1 MAADANSSDIIAAL
15 ARLEEQL
22 ADRRRPNSE
31 VMAAVA
37 KLEDRVDQ
45 RFAEVTVEL
54 NRRFDTQRFVGLD
67 VWAQYVRATDRRIDD
82 VEADARRTQDKLAA
96 NARLILASLVFP
108 VLVALVVAA
117 VLTATG
123 T

>member
-1 MAADANSSDIIAAL
+1 MNESELLAAL
-15 ARLEEQL
+15 ARLEEHL
-22 ADRRRPNSE
+22 EERRRPNSE

-37 KLEDRVDQ
+37 KLEHRVDQ
-45 RFAEVTVEL
+45 RFGEVTVEL
-54 NRRFDTQRFVGLD
+54 NRRFDAQRFVGLD

-117 VLTATG
+117 LLTTRG
-123 T
+123 P